1 MRCNRIEIIKEREPR
16 AKPRENMGMEGR
28 AGRKGREKRIRGRR
42 GGRRN
47 TSYQI
52 IRGMK
57 VVWDRYTAKKK
68 QSFKS
73 FKKAS
78 SR

>member
-1 MRCNRIEIIKEREPR
+1 
-16 AKPRENMGMEGR
+16 MEGR

-57 VVWDRYTAKKK
+57 VVWDRYTAKN
-68 QSFKS
+68 QSFNSDKGE
-73 FKKAS
+73 
-78 SR
+78 

>member
-1 MRCNRIEIIKEREPR
+1 MRCNRIEIIKGKERSR
-16 AKPRENMGMEGR
+16 AKPRENVGMEGR
-28 AGRKGREKRIRGRR
+28 AGRKGREKRIRERR

-57 VVWDRYTAKKK
+57 VVWDRYTAKKNRASK
-68 QSFKS
+68 AS
-73 FKKAS
+73 KAS